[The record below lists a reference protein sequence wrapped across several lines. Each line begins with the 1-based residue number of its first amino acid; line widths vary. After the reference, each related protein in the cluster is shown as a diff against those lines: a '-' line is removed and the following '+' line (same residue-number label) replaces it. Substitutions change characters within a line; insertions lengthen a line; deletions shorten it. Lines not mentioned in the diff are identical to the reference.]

1 MMYGNIIKTL
11 QNLGYFP
18 STMIYGCYG
27 CYRDVV
33 VPPMSKNSRGMFPA
47 ESRFQGAAPKI
58 GGLPTD
64 KKHTLHVT
72 DTTKTCPILY
82 IYRPSKYPKNNMLIK
97 LSISIFTMS

>member
-1 MMYGNIIKTL
+1 MMYGNIKTL
-11 QNLGYFP
+11 QILGYFP

-33 VPPMSKNSRGMFPA
+33 VPSMSKNSRGMFPA

-64 KKHTLHVT
+64 KKRTLHVT
-72 DTTKTCPILY
+72 DLTK
-82 IYRPSKYPKNNMLIK
+82 M
-97 LSISIFTMS
+97 